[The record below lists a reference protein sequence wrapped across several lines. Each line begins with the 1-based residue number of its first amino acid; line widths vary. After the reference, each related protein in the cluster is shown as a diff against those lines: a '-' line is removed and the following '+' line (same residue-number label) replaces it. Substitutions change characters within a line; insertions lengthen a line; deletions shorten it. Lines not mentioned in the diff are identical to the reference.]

1 MKKRAMQL
9 IEDNKFTLRSIG
21 DHVLAAMKKYKPMQV
36 DGMDAS
42 LHYLAPHVSK
52 QTWQAMGNLVV
63 EREKTSSG
71 NVDGS
76 RWISLRLDGS
86 GFSKAVRMM
95 RQSGLLECEHGYSER
110 FASVMQA
117 CMRGLMEKFNA
128 KIGFTQSDEMV
139 VFIAPTRVVR
149 GEQQPHTRK
158 GRTTKLT
165 TLAAGFVSSMFVSQL
180 TQLCLAGQDSAAEE
194 EEDDDNEGD
203 KNAMMQKLSEILTKL
218 ACITPHFDCR
228 MGHYANW
235 EEARSLLLWRGYDC
249 SVNGVS
255 DAVYQIKGSGK
266 QVQSLG
272 KREKV
277 EWLWKQGHLPLPRHQ
292 AYGTVMVRARRVA
305 TGHNPKLNVE
315 VRTLRSVVETLP
327 SMALLEMARRGEL
340 LPVDDVLD
348 EAASKT

>member
-1 MKKRAMQL
+1 
-9 IEDNKFTLRSIG
+9 
-21 DHVLAAMKKYKPMQV
+21 
-36 DGMDAS
+36 MDSS

-117 CMRGLMEKFNA
+117 CMRKLMEKFNA

-149 GEQQPHTRK
+149 GEQQPHNRN

-165 TLAAGFVSSMFVSQL
+165 TLAAGFVSSMF
-180 TQLCLAGQDSAAEE
+180 
-194 EEDDDNEGD
+194 
-203 KNAMMQKLSEILTKL
+203 
-218 ACITPHFDCR
+218 
-228 MGHYANW
+228 
-235 EEARSLLLWRGYDC
+235 
-249 SVNGVS
+249 
-255 DAVYQIKGSGK
+255 
-266 QVQSLG
+266 
-272 KREKV
+272 
-277 EWLWKQGHLPLPRHQ
+277 
-292 AYGTVMVRARRVA
+292 
-305 TGHNPKLNVE
+305 
-315 VRTLRSVVETLP
+315 
-327 SMALLEMARRGEL
+327 
-340 LPVDDVLD
+340 
-348 EAASKT
+348 